1 MNQVTGMEAALVEVH
16 DVDLTQINEFNAVLV
31 GSPNHLGR
39 AMRGITKFINKL
51 GEHKLKNKKATVF
64 DTYIGN
70 WVQDFEKVAKKMEK
84 QISDKVS
91 GMTLVS
97 PGLSIKVDRT
107 KGPITEGELPKC
119 KEFGVRIATQVKDK
133 Y

>member
-1 MNQVTGMEAALVEVH
+1 MNQVTGMEAALVEVN
-16 DVDLTQINEFNAVLV
+16 DVNLTEIGKFDVILV

-39 AMRGITKFINKL
+39 ATRGIIKFINKL
-51 GEHKLKNKKATVF
+51 GEHGLENKKAATF

-70 WVQDFEKVAKKMEK
+70 WVQDFEKVVKKMEK
-84 QISDKVS
+84 QISEKGS
-91 GMTLVS
+91 GITLVS

-119 KEFGVRIATQVKDK
+119 KEFGVKIATQVKE
-133 Y
+133 